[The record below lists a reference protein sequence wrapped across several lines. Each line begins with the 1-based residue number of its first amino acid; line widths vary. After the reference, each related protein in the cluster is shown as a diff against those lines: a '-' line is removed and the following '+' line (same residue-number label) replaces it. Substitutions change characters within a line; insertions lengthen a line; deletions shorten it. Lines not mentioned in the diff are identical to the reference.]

1 MKMKKL
7 IALTLTLIAAL
18 SLLTGCGGGSE
29 SAQESG
35 EETADVNGK
44 TYTIQLAGSVA
55 EDHPIT
61 LGLYKFEELAEE
73 YSNGQIQ
80 VEVYPNGQ
88 LGSNRE
94 YFEQCQQGN
103 IQMAEGGAVVLANFT
118 DKFKFMQLPYLFN
131 SREAVQN
138 FLNGETGKKIAL
150 EIAEETD
157 LYPLVF
163 FENGFQQ
170 LTNSVREVK
179 TPEDLKGLKIRTQ
192 ENDIL
197 LEVYTQLGANPMPMA
212 FSELFTAM
220 QQKTVDGQVNP
231 VLVAST
237 GNYDEVQSY
246 GTDVNAVYDATSICI
261 NYDFYQSLP
270 AELQAVIDQAS
281 QEACAYQLQLSAEGE
296 ADGIKELE
304 EGGMT
309 ITYLTDEE
317 RVAFEEAASGVF
329 DWFVEQGT
337 EPNLDAYLAEIE
349 ASNEKY
355 ENGQLEQYT
364 GVEK

>member
-7 IALTLTLIAAL
+7 MALTLTLIAAL
-18 SLLTGCGGGSE
+18 SLLAGCGSGNGST
-29 SAQESG
+29 QESG
-35 EETADVNGK
+35 EENAGTSGE

-73 YSNGQIQ
+73 YSDGQIQ

-118 DKFKFMQLPYLFN
+118 DKFKFMQLPYLFD

-138 FLNGETGKKIAL
+138 FLNGETGKEITL
-150 EIAEETD
+150 EIAEETG

-237 GNYDEVQSY
+237 GNYDEVQSH

-270 AELQAVIDQAS
+270 AELQVVIDQAS

-317 RVAFEEAASGVF
+317 RASFEEAASGVF

-364 GVEK
+364 GMEK